1 MTDNHPRAL
10 SADQKQMWDKKVL
23 PLLTQALPWLVRAFS
38 TIEVL
43 DNPGARTIVQ
53 VDSRSRV
60 YLNFDRIDPAGELT
74 ESEYAARCAL
84 TYAVGV
90 WYILH
95 NSARRGAVHADPT
108 AVDVWNTAA
117 TATART
123 PIIDSI
129 TQDNGRTVG
138 QVSNAEDLIS
148 PEVVSVAQLEEMA
161 YDLTGADLDL
171 SDYITTED
179 LYDTL
184 KETLPNQGSSS
195 DSATGSGTGDG
206 SGGGTVSGTGTGTP
220 YGTGDG
226 TAAGT
231 PGDETS
237 DTDSEDGASAGET
250 KDNPTASDG
259 STSPYPVG
267 ISTAD
272 TLAESAADTTGI
284 TGITPDERDELTRN
298 VANDAKTYA
307 NAGNQLP
314 ESVMEW
320 SADTLKDPV
329 IDPMLFFNNTVG
341 GHLDYTR
348 AGTQPTY
355 SRRSRRQSAVSDRVI
370 LQGNA
375 NITHDLYIAVDV
387 SGSMSDEELILA
399 LSAVEQLGT
408 ERGFNIYYF
417 TVSTMQHEIRKL
429 TPGETPSLERDGAG
443 TDMRVAFDVFS
454 IYGAKTRMVV
464 TDGYTPWPT
473 DSEPGTVTVVAI
485 PTRSEQEF
493 NEIAKDVPSFCNPV
507 RLPLEK
513 LN

>member
-1 MTDNHPRAL
+1 MPDNHPRAL
-10 SADQKQMWDKKVL
+10 SADQKQMWDKKVI
-23 PLLTQALPWLVRAFS
+23 PLLTQSLPWLVRAFS

-60 YLNFDRIDPAGELT
+60 YLNFDRIDPEGELNET
-74 ESEYAARCAL
+74 EYAARCAL

-90 WYILH
+90 WYILN

-108 AVDVWNTAA
+108 AVDLWNTSA

-129 TQDNGRTVG
+129 TRDNGRTVG

-220 YGTGDG
+220 SGTGDG

-231 PGDETS
+231 PGDESS
-237 DTDSEDGASAGET
+237 DTDPDSGDGAGDS
-250 KDNPTASDG
+250 DNPTASDG

-298 VANDAKTYA
+298 VANDAKSYA
-307 NAGNQLP
+307 AAGNQLP
-314 ESVMEW
+314 DSVVEW

-348 AGTQPTY
+348 AGTNPTY

-375 NITHDLYIAVDV
+375 NVTHDLYIAVDV
-387 SGSMSDEELILA
+387 SGSMGDADLTLA

-429 TPGETPSLERDGAG
+429 TPGETPSFERDCAG

-454 IYGAKTRMVV
+454 IYGAKTRMVI
-464 TDGYTPWPT
+464 TDGFTPWPT
-473 DSEPGTVTVVAI
+473 DSEPGTVTIVAI
-485 PTRSEQEF
+485 PTRSEEAF
-493 NEIAKDVPSFCNPV
+493 NEIAEEVPSFCNPV

-513 LN
+513 LG

>member
-10 SADQKQMWDKKVL
+10 SADKKQMWDKKVI
-23 PLLTQALPWLVRAFS
+23 PLLTQSLPWLVRAFN

-60 YLNFDRIDPAGELT
+60 YLNFDRIDPESELNET
-74 ESEYAARCAL
+74 EYAARCAL

-90 WYILH
+90 WYILN

-108 AVDVWNTAA
+108 AVDLWNTAA

-129 TQDNGRTVG
+129 TRDNGRTVG

-148 PEVVSVAQLEEMA
+148 PEVASVAQLEDMA
-161 YDLTGADLDL
+161 RDLTGEDVNFPDF
-171 SDYITTED
+171 ITTEN
-179 LYDTL
+179 LYDAL
-184 KETLPNQGSSS
+184 KDTLPKQGSSNK
-195 DSATGSGTGDG
+195 SAAGGGTGDG
-206 SGGGTVSGTGTGTP
+206 SEDGTTTGTSTGTESGTGT
-220 YGTGDG
+220 G

-231 PGDETS
+231 PGDESS
-237 DTDSEDGASAGET
+237 DTDSESGSGAGGG
-250 KDNPTASDG
+250 DNPTASDG

-298 VANDAKTYA
+298 VANDAKSYA
-307 NAGNQLP
+307 AAGNQLP
-314 ESVMEW
+314 DSVVEW

-348 AGTQPTY
+348 AGTNPTY

-375 NITHDLYIAVDV
+375 NVTHDLYIAVDV
-387 SGSMSDEELILA
+387 SGSMGDADLTLA

-429 TPGETPSLERDGAG
+429 TPGETPSFERDCAG

-454 IYGAKTRMVV
+454 IYGAKTRMVI
-464 TDGYTPWPT
+464 TDGFTPWPT
-473 DSEPGTVTVVAI
+473 DSEPGTVTIVAI
-485 PTRSEQEF
+485 PTRSEEAF
-493 NEIAKDVPSFCNPV
+493 NEIAEEVPSFCNPV

-513 LN
+513 LG

>member
-1 MTDNHPRAL
+1 MPDNHPRAL
-10 SADQKQMWDKKVL
+10 SADQKQMWDKKVI
-23 PLLTQALPWLVRAFS
+23 PLLTQSLPWLVRAFS

-43 DNPGARTIVQ
+43 DNPDARTIVQ

-60 YLNFDRIDPAGELT
+60 YVNFDRIDPEGELNET
-74 ESEYAARCAL
+74 EYAARCAL

-90 WYILH
+90 WYILN

-108 AVDVWNTAA
+108 AVDLWNTSA

-129 TQDNGRTVG
+129 TRDNGRTVG
-138 QVSNAEDLIS
+138 QVSSAEDLIS
-148 PEVVSVAQLEEMA
+148 PEVVSVSQLEDMA
-161 YDLTGADLDL
+161 RDLTGEDVDFP
-171 SDYITTED
+171 DFITTED
-179 LYDTL
+179 LYDAL
-184 KETLPNQGSSS
+184 KESLPKQGSS
-195 DSATGSGTGDG
+195 DKSAAGGGTGDG
-206 SGGGTVSGTGTGTP
+206 SSDGTTTGTDTGTGTGTP
-220 YGTGDG
+220 
-226 TAAGT
+226 
-231 PGDETS
+231 GDESS
-237 DTDSEDGASAGET
+237 DTDSESGSGAGDS
-250 KDNPTASDG
+250 DNPTASDG

-298 VANDAKTYA
+298 VANDAKSYA
-307 NAGNQLP
+307 AAGNQLP
-314 ESVMEW
+314 DSVVEW

-348 AGTQPTY
+348 AGTNPTY

-375 NITHDLYIAVDV
+375 NVTHDLYIAVDV
-387 SGSMSDEELILA
+387 SGSMGDADLTLA

-417 TVSTMQHEIRKL
+417 TVSAMQHEIRKL
-429 TPGETPSLERDGAG
+429 TPGETPSFERDCAG

-454 IYGAKTRMVV
+454 IYGAKTRMVI

-493 NEIAKDVPSFCNPV
+493 EAIAEEVPSFCNPV

-513 LN
+513 LG

>member
-1 MTDNHPRAL
+1 MPDNHPHAL
-10 SADQKQMWDKKVL
+10 SADQKQMWDKKVI
-23 PLLTQALPWLVRAFS
+23 PLLTQSLPWLVRAFN

-60 YLNFDRIDPAGELT
+60 YLNFDRIDPEDELNET
-74 ESEYAARCAL
+74 EYAARCAL

-90 WYILH
+90 WYILN

-108 AVDVWNTAA
+108 AVDLWNTSA
-117 TATART
+117 TATARA

-129 TQDNGRTVG
+129 TRDNGRSVG

-148 PEVVSVAQLEEMA
+148 PEVVSVAQLEAMA
-161 YDLTGADLDL
+161 RELTGEDLDFP
-171 SDYITTED
+171 DFITTED
-179 LYDTL
+179 LYDAL
-184 KETLPNQGSSS
+184 KDSLPKQGSSNK
-195 DSATGSGTGDG
+195 SAAGGGTGDG
-206 SGGGTVSGTGTGTP
+206 SEDGTTTGTSTGTGS
-220 YGTGDG
+220 GTDTG

-231 PGDETS
+231 PGDESS
-237 DTDSEDGASAGET
+237 DTDSESGASAGDS
-250 KDNPTASDG
+250 DNPTASDG

-298 VANDAKTYA
+298 VANDAKSYA
-307 NAGNQLP
+307 VAGNQLP
-314 ESVMEW
+314 DSVVEW

-348 AGTQPTY
+348 AGTNPTY

-375 NITHDLYIAVDV
+375 NVTHDLYIAVDV
-387 SGSMSDEELILA
+387 SGSMGDADLTLA

-429 TPGETPSLERDGAG
+429 TPGETPSFERDCAG

-454 IYGAKTRMVV
+454 IYGAKTRMVI
-464 TDGYTPWPT
+464 TDGFTPWPT
-473 DSEPGTVTVVAI
+473 DSEPGTVTIVAI
-485 PTRSEQEF
+485 PTRSEEAF
-493 NEIAKDVPSFCNPV
+493 NEIAEEVPSFCNPV

-513 LN
+513 LG

>member
-1 MTDNHPRAL
+1 MPDNHPRAL
-10 SADQKQMWDKKVL
+10 SADKKQMWDKKVI
-23 PLLTQALPWLVRAFS
+23 PLLTQSLPWLVRAFN

-60 YLNFDRIDPAGELT
+60 YLNFDRIDPEGELNET
-74 ESEYAARCAL
+74 EYAARCAL

-90 WYILH
+90 WYILN

-108 AVDVWNTAA
+108 AVDLWNTSA

-129 TQDNGRTVG
+129 TRDNGRTVG

-148 PEVVSVAQLEEMA
+148 PEVVSVAKLEDMA
-161 YDLTGADLDL
+161 RELTGEDVDFP
-171 SDYITTED
+171 DFITTED
-179 LYDTL
+179 LYDAL
-184 KETLPNQGSSS
+184 KDSLPKQGSS
-195 DSATGSGTGDG
+195 DKSAAGGGTGDG
-206 SGGGTVSGTGTGTP
+206 SADGTTTGTRTGTDTGTGT
-220 YGTGDG
+220 G

-231 PGDETS
+231 PDDESS
-237 DTDSEDGASAGET
+237 DTDPASGAGAGNS
-250 KDNPTASDG
+250 DNPTASDG

-298 VANDAKTYA
+298 VANDAKSYA
-307 NAGNQLP
+307 AAGNQLP
-314 ESVMEW
+314 DSVVEW

-348 AGTQPTY
+348 AGTNPTY

-375 NITHDLYIAVDV
+375 NVTHDLYIAVDV
-387 SGSMSDEELILA
+387 SGSMGDADLTLA

-429 TPGETPSLERDGAG
+429 TPGETPSFERDCAG

-454 IYGAKTRMVV
+454 IYGAKTRMVI
-464 TDGYTPWPT
+464 TDGFTPWPT
-473 DSEPGTVTVVAI
+473 DSEPGTVTIVAI
-485 PTRSEQEF
+485 PTRSEEAF
-493 NEIAKDVPSFCNPV
+493 NEIAEEVPSFCNPV

-513 LN
+513 LG

>member
-1 MTDNHPRAL
+1 MPDNHPRAL
-10 SADQKQMWDKKVL
+10 SADQKQMWDKKVI
-23 PLLTQALPWLVRAFS
+23 PLLTQSLPWLVRAFN

-43 DNPGARTIVQ
+43 DNPGVRTIVQ

-60 YLNFDRIDPAGELT
+60 YVNFDRIDPESELNET
-74 ESEYAARCAL
+74 EYAARCAL

-90 WYILH
+90 WYILN

-108 AVDVWNTAA
+108 AVDLWNTSA

-129 TQDNGRTVG
+129 TRDNGRTVG
-138 QVSNAEDLIS
+138 QVSSAEDLIS
-148 PEVVSVAQLEEMA
+148 PEVVSVSQLEDMA
-161 YDLTGADLDL
+161 RDLTGEDVNFPDF
-171 SDYITTED
+171 ITTEN
-179 LYDTL
+179 LYDAL
-184 KETLPNQGSSS
+184 KDTLPKQGSSNK
-195 DSATGSGTGDG
+195 SAAGGGTGDG
-206 SGGGTVSGTGTGTP
+206 SEDGTTTGTSTGTESGTGT
-220 YGTGDG
+220 G

-231 PGDETS
+231 PGDESS
-237 DTDSEDGASAGET
+237 DTDSESGSGAGGG
-250 KDNPTASDG
+250 DNPTASDG

-298 VANDAKTYA
+298 VANDAKSYA
-307 NAGNQLP
+307 AAGNQLP
-314 ESVMEW
+314 DSVVEW

-348 AGTQPTY
+348 AGTNPTY

-375 NITHDLYIAVDV
+375 NVTHDLYIAVDV
-387 SGSMSDEELILA
+387 SGSMSNEELTLA

-429 TPGETPSLERDGAG
+429 TPGETPSFERDCAG

-454 IYGAKTRMVV
+454 IYGAKTRMVI
-464 TDGYTPWPT
+464 TDGFTPWPT

-485 PTRSEQEF
+485 PTRSEEAF
-493 NEIAKDVPSFCNPV
+493 NQIAEEVPSFCNPV

-513 LN
+513 LG

>member
-1 MTDNHPRAL
+1 MPDNHPRAL
-10 SADQKQMWDKKVL
+10 SADQKQMWDKKVI
-23 PLLTQALPWLVRAFS
+23 PLLTQSLPWLVRAFS

-60 YLNFDRIDPAGELT
+60 YLNFGRIDPKGELNET
-74 ESEYAARCAL
+74 EYAARCAL

-90 WYILH
+90 WYILN

-108 AVDVWNTAA
+108 AVDLWNTSA

-129 TQDNGRTVG
+129 TRDNGRTVG

-148 PEVVSVAQLEEMA
+148 PEVVSVSRLEDMA
-161 YDLTGADLDL
+161 RELTGEDVDFP
-171 SDYITTED
+171 DFITTED
-179 LYDTL
+179 LYDAL
-184 KETLPNQGSSS
+184 KESLPKQGSSHK
-195 DSATGSGTGDG
+195 SASGGGTGDG
-206 SGGGTVSGTGTGTP
+206 SADGTTTGTSTGTGTGT
-220 YGTGDG
+220 GTG

-231 PGDETS
+231 PGDESS
-237 DTDSEDGASAGET
+237 DTAPADGTGAGGG
-250 KDNPTASDG
+250 DNPTASDG
-259 STSPYPVG
+259 SISPYPVG

-284 TGITPDERDELTRN
+284 TGITPDERDELVRN
-298 VANDAKTYA
+298 VANDAKSYA
-307 NAGNQLP
+307 AAGNQLP
-314 ESVMEW
+314 DSVVEW

-348 AGTQPTY
+348 AGTNPTY
-355 SRRSRRQSAVSDRVI
+355 SRRSRRQPAVSDRVI

-375 NITHDLYIAVDV
+375 NVTHDLYIAVDV
-387 SGSMSDEELILA
+387 SGSMGAADLTLA

-429 TPGETPSLERDGAG
+429 TPGETPSFERDCAG

-454 IYGAKTRMVV
+454 IYGAKTRMVI
-464 TDGYTPWPT
+464 TDGFTPWPT

-485 PTRSEQEF
+485 PTRSEEEF
-493 NEIAKDVPSFCNPV
+493 SEIAKDVPSFCNPV

-513 LN
+513 LS

>member
-1 MTDNHPRAL
+1 MPDNHPRAL
-10 SADQKQMWDKKVL
+10 SADQKQMWDKKVI
-23 PLLTQALPWLVRAFS
+23 PLLTQSLPWLVRAFS

-60 YLNFDRIDPAGELT
+60 YVNFDRIDPEGELNET
-74 ESEYAARCAL
+74 EYAARCAL

-90 WYILH
+90 WYILN

-108 AVDVWNTAA
+108 AVDLWNTSA

-129 TQDNGRTVG
+129 TRDNGRTVG

-148 PEVVSVAQLEEMA
+148 PEVVSVAQLEDMA
-161 YDLTGADLDL
+161 RELTGEDVDFP
-171 SDYITTED
+171 DFITTED
-179 LYDTL
+179 LYDAL
-184 KETLPNQGSSS
+184 KESLPKQGSS
-195 DSATGSGTGDG
+195 DKSAAGGGTGDG
-206 SGGGTVSGTGTGTP
+206 SADGTTTGTRTGTDTGTGT
-220 YGTGDG
+220 G

-231 PGDETS
+231 PGDESS
-237 DTDSEDGASAGET
+237 DTDPDSGDGAGDS
-250 KDNPTASDG
+250 DNPTASDG

-298 VANDAKTYA
+298 VANDAKSYA
-307 NAGNQLP
+307 AAGNQLP
-314 ESVMEW
+314 DSVVEW

-348 AGTQPTY
+348 AGTNPTY

-387 SGSMSDEELILA
+387 SGSMGDADLTLA

-429 TPGETPSLERDGAG
+429 TPGETPSFERDCAG

-454 IYGAKTRMVV
+454 IYGAKTRMVI
-464 TDGYTPWPT
+464 TDGFTPWPT
-473 DSEPGTVTVVAI
+473 DSEPGTVTIVAI
-485 PTRSEQEF
+485 PTRSEEAF
-493 NEIAKDVPSFCNPV
+493 NEISEEVPSFCNPV

-513 LN
+513 LG

>member
-1 MTDNHPRAL
+1 MPDNHPRAL
-10 SADQKQMWDKKVL
+10 SADQKQMWDKKVI
-23 PLLTQALPWLVRAFS
+23 PLLTQSLPWLVRAFS

-60 YLNFDRIDPAGELT
+60 YVNFDRIDPEGELNET
-74 ESEYAARCAL
+74 EYAARCAL

-90 WYILH
+90 WYILN

-108 AVDVWNTAA
+108 AVDLWNTSA

-129 TQDNGRTVG
+129 TRDNGRTVG

-148 PEVVSVAQLEEMA
+148 PEVVSVAQLEDMA
-161 YDLTGADLDL
+161 RELTGEDVDFP
-171 SDYITTED
+171 DFITTED
-179 LYDTL
+179 LYDAL
-184 KETLPNQGSSS
+184 KESLPKQGSS
-195 DSATGSGTGDG
+195 DKSAAGGGTGDG
-206 SGGGTVSGTGTGTP
+206 SADGTTTGTRTGTDTGTGT
-220 YGTGDG
+220 G

-231 PGDETS
+231 PGDESS
-237 DTDSEDGASAGET
+237 DTGPDSGDGAGDS
-250 KDNPTASDG
+250 DNPTASDG

-298 VANDAKTYA
+298 VANDAKSYA
-307 NAGNQLP
+307 AAGNQLP
-314 ESVMEW
+314 DSVVEW

-348 AGTQPTY
+348 AGTNPTY

-387 SGSMSDEELILA
+387 SGSMGDADLTLA

-429 TPGETPSLERDGAG
+429 TPGETPSFERDCAG

-454 IYGAKTRMVV
+454 IYGAKTRMVI
-464 TDGYTPWPT
+464 TDGFTPWPT

-485 PTRSEQEF
+485 PTRSEEAF
-493 NEIAKDVPSFCNPV
+493 NEISEEVPSFCNPV

-513 LN
+513 LG

>member
-1 MTDNHPRAL
+1 MPDNHPRAL
-10 SADQKQMWDKKVL
+10 SADQKQMWDKKVI
-23 PLLTQALPWLVRAFS
+23 PLLTQSLPWLVRAFS

-60 YLNFDRIDPAGELT
+60 YVNFDRIDPEGELNET
-74 ESEYAARCAL
+74 EYAARCAL

-90 WYILH
+90 WYILN

-108 AVDVWNTAA
+108 AVDLWNTSA

-129 TQDNGRTVG
+129 TRDNGRTVG

-148 PEVVSVAQLEEMA
+148 PEVASVAQLEDMA
-161 YDLTGADLDL
+161 RDLTGEDVNFPDF
-171 SDYITTED
+171 ITTEN
-179 LYDTL
+179 LYDAL
-184 KETLPNQGSSS
+184 KDTLPKQGSSNK
-195 DSATGSGTGDG
+195 SAAGGGTGDG
-206 SGGGTVSGTGTGTP
+206 SEDGTTTGTSTGTESGTGT
-220 YGTGDG
+220 G

-231 PGDETS
+231 PGDESS
-237 DTDSEDGASAGET
+237 DTDSESGSGAGGG
-250 KDNPTASDG
+250 DNPTASDG

-298 VANDAKTYA
+298 VANDAKSYA
-307 NAGNQLP
+307 AAGNQLP
-314 ESVMEW
+314 DSVVEW

-348 AGTQPTY
+348 AGTNPTY

-375 NITHDLYIAVDV
+375 NVTHDLYIAVDV
-387 SGSMSDEELILA
+387 SGSMSNEELTLA

-429 TPGETPSLERDGAG
+429 TPGETPSFERDCAG

-454 IYGAKTRMVV
+454 IYGAKTRMVI
-464 TDGYTPWPT
+464 TDGFTPWPT

-485 PTRSEQEF
+485 PTRSEEAF
-493 NEIAKDVPSFCNPV
+493 NQIAEEVPSFCNPV

-513 LN
+513 LG

>member
-1 MTDNHPRAL
+1 MPDNHPRAL
-10 SADQKQMWDKKVL
+10 SADQKQMWDKKVI
-23 PLLTQALPWLVRAFS
+23 PLLTQSLPWLVRAFS

-60 YLNFDRIDPAGELT
+60 YVNFDRIDPEGELNET
-74 ESEYAARCAL
+74 EYAARCAL

-90 WYILH
+90 WYILN

-108 AVDVWNTAA
+108 AVDLWNTSA

-129 TQDNGRTVG
+129 TRDNGRTVG
-138 QVSNAEDLIS
+138 QVSSAEDLIS
-148 PEVVSVAQLEEMA
+148 PEVVSVSQLEDMA
-161 YDLTGADLDL
+161 RDLTGEDVDFP
-171 SDYITTED
+171 DFITTED
-179 LYDTL
+179 LYDAL
-184 KETLPNQGSSS
+184 KESLPKQGSS
-195 DSATGSGTGDG
+195 DKSAAGGGTGDG
-206 SGGGTVSGTGTGTP
+206 SSDGTTTGTDTGTGTGTP
-220 YGTGDG
+220 
-226 TAAGT
+226 
-231 PGDETS
+231 GDESS
-237 DTDSEDGASAGET
+237 DTDSESGSGAGDS
-250 KDNPTASDG
+250 DNPTASDG

-298 VANDAKTYA
+298 VANDAKSYA
-307 NAGNQLP
+307 AAGNQLP
-314 ESVMEW
+314 DSVVEW

-348 AGTQPTY
+348 AGTNPTY

-375 NITHDLYIAVDV
+375 NVTHDLYIAVDV
-387 SGSMSDEELILA
+387 SGSMGDADLTLA

-429 TPGETPSLERDGAG
+429 TPGETPSFERDCAG

-454 IYGAKTRMVV
+454 IYGAKTRMVI

-493 NEIAKDVPSFCNPV
+493 EAIAEEVPSFCNPV

-513 LN
+513 LG